1 LTPWFERVCPLK
13 QAKMI
18 SGLHLAEEV
27 VTPEEEFRL
36 VDYIEMMPWDTTLS
50 RRVQQY
56 GHSYVYKS
64 EEREVTP
71 VQEWALDL
79 FEKCR
84 RVLPIPETPYNKLQ
98 VIVNE
103 YAPGQGISKHID
115 NPRQFGEWV
124 LTVSLGSPA
133 TMVFSKE
140 KEEKSVTLLRRSAYL
155 MTGEARYDWKHSI
168 PARKGDRTG
177 TRISVTFRRQK

>member
-1 LTPWFERVCPLK
+1 MVNK
-13 QAKMI
+13 AKMI
-18 SGLHLAEEV
+18 QGLFEAKEV
-27 VTPEEEFRL
+27 VSEGEESRL
-36 VDYIEMMPWDTTLS
+36 LETIRSQPWDTTLR

-64 EEREVTP
+64 ESRDILSVP
-71 VQEWALDL
+71 DWAYSL
-79 FEKCR
+79 FETCR
-84 RVLPIPETPYNKLQ
+84 KVLPIPETSLEKLQ

-103 YAPGQGISKHID
+103 YEPGEGISKHID

-140 KEEKSVTLLRRSAYL
+140 KEEIPILLERRSAYL
-155 MTGEARYDWKHSI
+155 LTGDSRYSWKHSI

-177 TRISVTFRRQK
+177 TRISVTFRRQLA